1 MNALMRPLLRY
12 LIIILVTVGLTG
24 CYLPVRFDAEVEIS
38 RHGYYEMVF
47 DGYIA
52 RIELFDGLNK
62 ITTSRYEENKQIE
75 LIKKDFKRDTSTNSF
90 KYIKKGHFHVNWQKS
105 GDLTKVKTVTFF
117 RRNESMLSISFNS
130 TSGRVQVAG
139 RSLGRK
145 QRQQLHDIGLGMT
158 GQLRLITDTNVIA
171 HNATKVKIFSK
182 RGERFKMYTWE
193 IKSIFDKTPS
203 ITLVMG

>member
-1 MNALMRPLLRY
+1 MNALMGPLLRY
-12 LIIILVTVGLTG
+12 LLITIVLVGLTG

-38 RHGYYEMVF
+38 KHGYYEMFF

-52 RIELFDGLNK
+52 RIDLFDGLSK
-62 ITTSRYEENKQIE
+62 RTISSGEENKRME

-105 GDLTKVKTVTFF
+105 GNLTKVKTITFF
-117 RRNESMLSISFNS
+117 RRNENMLSISYNS

-139 RSLGRK
+139 RSLGLK
-145 QRQQLHDIGLGMT
+145 QRQQLHDIGLGMA
-158 GQLRLITDTNVIA
+158 GQLRVITDTNVIA
-171 HNATKVKIFSK
+171 HNATRVKTLPK
-182 RGERFKMYTWE
+182 QGEHFKMYSWE
-193 IKSIFDKTPS
+193 IKNIFDRTPS